1 MGGFFLALFI
11 CFTINSKHKYRLFD
25 KYKYQKRTHASKVQ
39 KKADQ
44 EKENKENPFL
54 GWDVAI
60 KLNID

>member
-1 MGGFFLALFI
+1 LI
-11 CFTINSKHKYRLFD
+11 YKYQKRTQIDYL

-39 KKADQ
+39 KRADQ